1 MTLRHLD
8 DDDEEPNRHLE
19 SGLAVPKEP
28 TLPMQP
34 PPTGVLFIGQRF
46 ELVYLFDQYR
56 DQLRRVISGGK
67 WETSPSSENRLIWTY
82 ESFVAE
88 RDAKDDIRNLARAYH
103 DAWSALVTLQAELEA
118 SGWTVRGIP
127 IGGIPNECRSSF
139 DRHLSTLQ
147 YAGCAANTVAGKTL
161 NTLLWLRK
169 LRWLSMCGAWEWP
182 DGEPKESADAK
193 YEIGRLSLEQL
204 THLAEAFRFIAMVAD
219 IVQERGVSAKMKRP
233 PQGGHPIDY
242 PMKWLILEA
251 LRQGM
256 DVAAL
261 SKLIYEH
268 RNDLADFRGIGKT
281 SLSKRLKEAWRRVT
295 KADPA
300 LQPTTVAHNL

>member
-1 MTLRHLD
+1 
-8 DDDEEPNRHLE
+8 
-19 SGLAVPKEP
+19 
-28 TLPMQP
+28 
-34 PPTGVLFIGQRF
+34 
-46 ELVYLFDQYR
+46 
-56 DQLRRVISGGK
+56 
-67 WETSPSSENRLIWTY
+67 
-82 ESFVAE
+82 
-88 RDAKDDIRNLARAYH
+88 
-103 DAWSALVTLQAELEA
+103 
-118 SGWTVRGIP
+118 
-127 IGGIPNECRSSF
+127 
-139 DRHLSTLQ
+139 
-147 YAGCAANTVAGKTL
+147 
-161 NTLLWLRK
+161 
-169 LRWLSMCGAWEWP
+169 MCEAWEWP